1 MTKED
6 TKIKDLEPSKNV
18 EDNVNKEK
26 NLKKEKK
33 KKENVN
39 KSKSKN
45 NSKVK
50 RKRIQ
55 TFDSSDEE
63 IDSEEEGTCRIFMY
77 LYNYIISVTSGELQR
92 TVSAMNKSLQ
102 QN

>member
-1 MTKED
+1 M
-6 TKIKDLEPSKNV
+6 EPPKNV
-18 EDNVNKEK
+18 QDNSTSVDQEK

-33 KKENVN
+33 KKENVY

-45 NSKVK
+45 SCKVK

-63 IDSEEEGTCRIFMY
+63 IDSEEEGTCRIFM
-77 LYNYIISVTSGELQR
+77 
-92 TVSAMNKSLQ
+92 
-102 QN
+102 